1 LIDIVQRP
9 ANAFHGRLCPMPFC
23 PKCQYEYNS
32 TVKTCPECKEDLVDQ
47 FEDMPSVDD
56 FSEVYMVSNRMEADV
71 VRSILE
77 ENGIDYLIRDLRM
90 FPVLPDFG
98 RRARLRVAV
107 PQRQEAQ
114 ARKVL
119 EEARSDGAL
128 TEQGRFL

>member
-1 LIDIVQRP
+1 
-9 ANAFHGRLCPMPFC
+9 MPFC
-23 PKCQYEYNS
+23 PKCQYEYHAS
-32 TVKTCPECKEDLVDQ
+32 AKACPECKEDLVDRL
-47 FEDMPSVDD
+47 EEMPSAED
-56 FSEVYMVSNRMEADV
+56 FAEVYMVSNRMEADV

-107 PQRQEAQ
+107 PKSQEAQ

>member
-1 LIDIVQRP
+1 
-9 ANAFHGRLCPMPFC
+9 MPYC
-23 PKCQYEYNS
+23 PKCQYEYHS
-32 TVKTCPECKEDLVDQ
+32 TAKTCPECKEDLIDQ
-47 FEDMPSVDD
+47 LNDLPGAED
-56 FSEVYMVSNRMEADV
+56 FAEVYMVSNRMEADV

-77 ENGIDYLIRDLRM
+77 ENGVDYLIRDLRM

-107 PQRQEAQ
+107 PKSQEVQ

-119 EEARSDGAL
+119 EEARTDGAL

>member
-1 LIDIVQRP
+1 
-9 ANAFHGRLCPMPFC
+9 MPFC
-23 PKCQYEYNS
+23 PKCQYEYHAS
-32 TVKTCPECKEDLVDQ
+32 AKACPECKEDLLDQ
-47 FEDMPSVDD
+47 LEEMPSAED
-56 FSEVYMVSNRMEADV
+56 FAEVYMVSNRMEADV

-98 RRARLRVAV
+98 RRARLRIAV
-107 PQRQEAQ
+107 PKAQEAQ
-114 ARKVL
+114 TRKAL